1 VAWRLASSIKIASL
15 LDRSDLGNQL
25 LTDRR
30 IAVRLPGHR
39 LRLLIPFGKAHFQQ
53 AAGEL
58 SLHRD
63 GGDRR
68 HGAERVDNDTDIALG
83 DRGAPT
89 ELILADV
96 ASIKR
101 HFAPRERLR
110 PAVHSIGRWRGRN
123 RQTRDGDRRS
133 DRSSQS
139 SRTGRAALWRS
150 FGFRFRQ
157 QRTPAGP
164 GSGEPRTT
172 RTQPGGLR
180 ALSPLIRRLARP
192 LSERQRDA
200 HCGIAYFV
208 GEHAILD
215 RARQHHTANA

>member
-1 VAWRLASSIKIASL
+1 M
-15 LDRSDLGNQL
+15 G
-25 LTDRR
+25 
-30 IAVRLPGHR
+30 PG
-39 LRLLIPFGKAHFQQ
+39 GKA
-53 AAGEL
+53 
-58 SLHRD
+58 
-63 GGDRR
+63 
-68 HGAERVDNDTDIALG
+68 
-83 DRGAPT
+83 APSIPLEYEAVVSA

-101 HFAPRERLR
+101 HFAPCERLR

-123 RQTRDGDRRS
+123 RQTRDGDRRN
-133 DRSSQS
+133 DRSSSHQGLDK
-139 SRTGRAALWRS
+139 SRPFALV
-150 FGFRFRQ
+150 RFQVLTLAENARW
-157 QRTPAGP
+157 P
-164 GSGEPRTT
+164 GSGKPTPT

-180 ALSPLIRRLARP
+180 ALSPLIRRSARP